1 MKIGILTFHCAHN
14 YGAVL
19 QAYGLQEYLKNIG
32 HEVYIIDFRPSY
44 ITNGYQKFSKFYW
57 LDKKP
62 NILLKKIRTEPLL
75 FIQRY
80 LRWKAFNSFIN
91 KRLHLYPFENLNK
104 CNLDAIIV
112 GSDQIWNSKIS
123 NGQFEDVYFGQGAN
137 CIKISYAASSRSKV
151 LTPYEKE
158 YYIQH
163 LPQFKAISVRESSLQ
178 KLLQPL
184 VDIPIQVT
192 LDPTLLAGVN
202 IFKNISTKFKKK
214 NFILLYEVEE
224 HPDTYRIAKSLK
236 NQLKTDLV
244 ELVAPLSVKRLFKK
258 NQTASPEDFIGYIQ
272 NASCVVTSSFHGV
285 ALSILFNK
293 PFYAIRQ
300 NTEADLRTESLLD
313 KLKLENRFIS
323 LNSTP
328 CFSSIDYTVPNIFLI
343 SEQQKSITFLK
354 EALS

>member
-62 NILLKKIRTEPLL
+62 SILLKKIKTEPLI

-80 LRWKAFNSFIN
+80 LRWKSFNSFIN
-91 KRLHLYPFENLNK
+91 KRMNLSPFQNLNK
-104 CNLDAIIV
+104 YNFDAIIV

-123 NGQFEDVYFGQGAN
+123 NGKFEDIYFGQGAN
-137 CIKISYAASSRSKV
+137 CIKISYAASSRSRI
-151 LTPYEKE
+151 LTSYEKE

-163 LPQFKAISVRESSLQ
+163 LPLFKAISVRENSL
-178 KLLQPL
+178 KELLQPL
-184 VDIPIQVT
+184 VNKPIQTT
-192 LDPTLLAGVN
+192 LDPTLLAGAN
-202 IFKNISTKFKKK
+202 IFANISTRFKKK
-214 NFILLYEVEE
+214 KFILLYEVEE
-224 HPDTYRIAKSLK
+224 HPDAYRIAKSLK
-236 NQLKTDLV
+236 NQLRTTLI

-272 NASCVVTSSFHGV
+272 NAACIVTSSFHGV

-293 PFYAIRQ
+293 PFYALRQ
-300 NTEADLRTESLLD
+300 NTDADLRTESLLNM
-313 KLKLENRFIS
+313 LKLEDRFIN

-328 CFSSIDYTVPNIFLI
+328 CFSPIDYTVPNAYLAN
-343 SEQQKSITFLK
+343 EREKSIIFLK